1 MIGFYAGLS
10 PSSPCPA
17 PTSADRLPRI
27 GDRGAAG
34 VGPCAVGLVVLCS
47 VSFLL
52 PIAIWAESRVG
63 LRLFMGRYFLPSF
76 VVWPCVL
83 GLSLERLAMVARHYG
98 PLVGGRAGSLVM
110 AAPRACCATIA
121 ATALAIGLRHY
132 NTNELASIKAMKH
145 IAASIHDRGLDFV
158 SGNSYV
164 FLAVWNHAGR
174 SAERMKYVPLAER
187 KGDVGVTKR
196 ADTKILGT
204 LERHFWP
211 GVILTP
217 ERLRDSRMKC
227 LMLRGERNAW

>member
-1 MIGFYAGLS
+1 
-10 PSSPCPA
+10 
-17 PTSADRLPRI
+17 
-27 GDRGAAG
+27 
-34 VGPCAVGLVVLCS
+34 
-47 VSFLL
+47 
-52 PIAIWAESRVG
+52 
-63 LRLFMGRYFLPSF
+63 
-76 VVWPCVL
+76 
-83 GLSLERLAMVARHYG
+83 
-98 PLVGGRAGSLVM
+98 
-110 AAPRACCATIA
+110 
-121 ATALAIGLRHY
+121 
-132 NTNELASIKAMKH
+132 MKH
-145 IAASIHDRGLDFV
+145 IAASIHHRGLDFV

-227 LMLRGERNAW
+227 LMLRGERNAWVERGAISEEFRVVEDLGDGLVVVER